1 MEDIYKGLDEVKA
14 EMKKLK
20 ADYRFKTELSE
31 SLKRAHNELLHKYQ
45 EAKKQIEKQAQKL
58 NAKSEEISEARK
70 IHEDFTSVS
79 HQKKISH
86 RHSRSM
92 NEKLRGDCGQKWQ
105 QLEGDIRVWV
115 LALNEVMARNKE
127 LELNVC
133 ERYKEI
139 EGLKRLLLVS
149 ERKCFEAE
157 QKAQKAIELRQ
168 RDDMILTLDKTD
180 GDVQNQLKWKSEQF
194 KHLEEA
200 YKGFRDQLLLSK
212 EEWEKGKPA
221 LLEDISSLQ
230 TSLDSRTRILEGL
243 QTRLETCN
251 QVSDFKSSFDDVFA
265 QCEEEK
271 SKIQNLTVQRD
282 EEIARV
288 INSLERK
295 GTLAKE
301 IELRIVH
308 LEQENQVLGESL
320 KELREAQIRNAGA
333 TSSLTTLLNKL
344 IGLEQV
350 HSNFSNNLK
359 AKESEWIFLM
369 ENMRTYVDSC
379 KFELKDNEKRI
390 QELQMDLENCH
401 STIKVLSKE
410 IFMLCMT
417 LKSEISEAYSKMLYA
432 KAEMELH
439 DKEKEDKFSFL
450 IEKLI
455 LNKSYLDL
463 GPENKELASLG
474 VDSLECMQV
483 SKNNEVQR
491 YKKMLEE
498 SSECQLQLK
507 KQVLQM
513 ESALENEKRGAF
525 EALEKANLELAIH
538 EASLLENELQNWTSD
553 AESPKVCLDENQETY
568 KQLETSLIA
577 QAKLEQMLKNEKES
591 LICIAKEQ
599 EKRIE
604 GLQRHIFSLGAKIA
618 AKTEELEASIKDKDS
633 ILLVTEE
640 KEICIENLQ
649 KDITFLK
656 QESKRREA
664 EAAVLGRQAA
674 EKAFEEKKERHLQIM
689 NEKDQ
694 IIKDLQILAISLQ
707 QDLESAVIS
716 CFPELIEKHVQIVVL
731 GEAIKNTEYLTKLE
745 IEEKNK
751 IIANLE
757 KETCNLRQKLANEE
771 EYLLC
776 SRREEE
782 QLQALLETNKL
793 EIEKLMAEKRSMEGL
808 VKELKFEKGILLQD
822 SMKLS
827 IEREDLLVHIQEI
840 CDRIGEF
847 SFEDVKLMK
856 NLGRILEN
864 SVEETVG
871 ETDLMEDGE
880 LYDSTRENTDTCFL
894 AKQRNLKQVVM
905 KDCH

>member
-45 EAKKQIEKQAQKL
+45 VAKKQIEKQAQKL

-79 HQKKISH
+79 HQKEFSH
-86 RHSRSM
+86 RHSSSM
-92 NEKLRGDCGQKWQ
+92 NEKLRADCGQKWQ
-105 QLEGDIRVWV
+105 QLEGDTREWV

-127 LELNVC
+127 LELNVF
-133 ERYKEI
+133 ERHKEI
-139 EGLKRLLLVS
+139 EGLKGLLLVS

-168 RDDMILTLDKTD
+168 RDDMILTSNKTN
-180 GDVQNQLKWKSEQF
+180 GDVQNQLKWKSEKF

-200 YKGFRDQLLLSK
+200 YKGFQDQFLLSK
-212 EEWEKGKPA
+212 EEWEKGKSA

-243 QTRLETCN
+243 QTRFEMCN
-251 QVSDFKSSFDDVFA
+251 QVSEFKSSFDDVFT

-271 SKIQNLTVQRD
+271 SKIQSLTVQRD
-282 EEIARV
+282 EEIV
-288 INSLERK
+288 LLINLFERK
-295 GTLAKE
+295 EILAKE
-301 IELRIVH
+301 IEFRIVH

-320 KELREAQIRNAGA
+320 KELQEAQMKNARA
-333 TSSLTTLLNKL
+333 TSSLTKVLNKL

-350 HSNFSNNLK
+350 HGNFSNNLK
-359 AKESEWIFLM
+359 AKESEWSFLM
-369 ENMRTYVDSC
+369 ENVRTYIDSC
-379 KFELKDNEKRI
+379 KFEVKDNEKQI
-390 QELQMDLENCH
+390 QKLQMELENCH

-410 IFMLCMT
+410 ISMLCTT
-417 LKSEISEAYSKMLYA
+417 LKSEISEAYSKMLYP

-439 DKEKEDKFSFL
+439 DKEKED
-450 IEKLI
+450 
-455 LNKSYLDL
+455 
-463 GPENKELASLG
+463 
-474 VDSLECMQV
+474 
-483 SKNNEVQR
+483 
-491 YKKMLEE
+491 
-498 SSECQLQLK
+498 
-507 KQVLQM
+507 
-513 ESALENEKRGAF
+513 NEKRGAF
-525 EALEKANLELAIH
+525 EALEKANLELA
-538 EASLLENELQNWTSD
+538 ENELQNWKSD

-577 QAKLEQMLKNEKES
+577 QAKLEQMLKNEKDS
-591 LICIAKEQ
+591 LLCIAKEQ

-604 GLQRHIFSLGAKIA
+604 GLQQQIFSLEAIIA
-618 AKTEELEASIKDKDS
+618 AKTEEVEASVKDKDS
-633 ILLVTEE
+633 ILPVAEE

-674 EKAFEEKKERHLQIM
+674 EKAFEEEKERHLQIM

-694 IIKDLQILAISLQ
+694 IIKDLRVLAISLE

-716 CFPELIEKHVQIVVL
+716 CFPELIEKHVQIIIL
-731 GEAIKNTEYLTKLE
+731 GEAIKNIEYLTKHE

-751 IIANLE
+751 VISNLE
-757 KETCNLRQKLANEE
+757 KETCNLRQKLAHEE

-782 QLQALLETNKL
+782 QLRALLETNKL
-793 EIEKLMAEKRSMEGL
+793 EIEKLMDEKRSMEGI
-808 VKELKFEKGILLQD
+808 VKELEFEKGILLQD

-864 SVEETVG
+864 SV
-871 ETDLMEDGE
+871 
-880 LYDSTRENTDTCFL
+880 
-894 AKQRNLKQVVM
+894 
-905 KDCH
+905 

>member
-79 HQKKISH
+79 HQKEFSH
-86 RHSRSM
+86 RHSSSM
-92 NEKLRGDCGQKWQ
+92 NEKLRADCGQKWQ
-105 QLEGDIRVWV
+105 QLEGDTREWV

-127 LELNVC
+127 LELNVF
-133 ERYKEI
+133 ERHKEI
-139 EGLKRLLLVS
+139 EGLKGLLLVS

-168 RDDMILTLDKTD
+168 RDDMILTSNKTN
-180 GDVQNQLKWKSEQF
+180 GDVQNQLKWKSEKF

-200 YKGFRDQLLLSK
+200 YKGFQDQFLLSK
-212 EEWEKGKPA
+212 EEWEKGKSA

-243 QTRLETCN
+243 QTRLEMCN
-251 QVSDFKSSFDDVFA
+251 QVSEFKSSFDDVFT

-271 SKIQNLTVQRD
+271 SKIPSLTVQRD
-282 EEIARV
+282 EEIALL
-288 INSLERK
+288 INSFERK
-295 GTLAKE
+295 EILAKE
-301 IELRIVH
+301 IEFRIVH

-320 KELREAQIRNAGA
+320 KELQEAQMKNARA
-333 TSSLTTLLNKL
+333 TSSLTKVLNKL

-350 HSNFSNNLK
+350 HGNFSNNLK
-359 AKESEWIFLM
+359 AKESEWSFLM
-369 ENMRTYVDSC
+369 ENVRTYIDSC
-379 KFELKDNEKRI
+379 KFELKDNEKQI
-390 QELQMDLENCH
+390 QELQMELKNCH

-410 IFMLCMT
+410 ISMLCTT
-417 LKSEISEAYSKMLYA
+417 LKSEISEAYSKMLYP

-439 DKEKEDKFSFL
+439 DKEKED
-450 IEKLI
+450 
-455 LNKSYLDL
+455 
-463 GPENKELASLG
+463 
-474 VDSLECMQV
+474 
-483 SKNNEVQR
+483 
-491 YKKMLEE
+491 
-498 SSECQLQLK
+498 
-507 KQVLQM
+507 
-513 ESALENEKRGAF
+513 NEKRGAF
-525 EALEKANLELAIH
+525 EALEKANLELA
-538 EASLLENELQNWTSD
+538 ENELQNWKSD

-577 QAKLEQMLKNEKES
+577 QAKLEQMLKNEKDS
-591 LICIAKEQ
+591 LLCIAKEQ

-604 GLQRHIFSLGAKIA
+604 GLQQQIFSLEAIIA
-618 AKTEELEASIKDKDS
+618 AKTEEVEASVKDKDS
-633 ILLVTEE
+633 ILPVAEE
-640 KEICIENLQ
+640 KEICIANLQ

-656 QESKRREA
+656 QDSNRREA
-664 EAAVLGRQAA
+664 ETAVLERRAA
-674 EKAFEEKKERHLQIM
+674 EKSFEEEKERHLQIM
-689 NEKDQ
+689 NEKEK
-694 IIKDLQILAISLQ
+694 IIKDLRVLAISLE

-716 CFPELIEKHVQIVVL
+716 CFPELIEKHVQIIIL
-731 GEAIKNTEYLTKLE
+731 GEAIKNIEYLTKHE

-751 IIANLE
+751 VISNLE
-757 KETCNLRQKLANEE
+757 KETCNLRQKLAHEE

-782 QLQALLETNKL
+782 QLRALLETNKL
-793 EIEKLMAEKRSMEGL
+793 EIEKLMDEKRSMEGI
-808 VKELKFEKGILLQD
+808 VKELEFEKGILLQD

-847 SFEDVKLMK
+847 SFGDVKLMK

-864 SVEETVG
+864 SV
-871 ETDLMEDGE
+871 
-880 LYDSTRENTDTCFL
+880 
-894 AKQRNLKQVVM
+894 
-905 KDCH
+905 

>member
-45 EAKKQIEKQAQKL
+45 EAKKQIEKQAQKS
-58 NAKSEEISEARK
+58 NAKFEEKSEARK
-70 IHEDFTSVS
+70 IHEDFTSVL
-79 HQKKISH
+79 HQKEFSH
-86 RHSRSM
+86 RRSSSV
-92 NEKLRGDCGQKWQ
+92 NEKLQGDCGQKWQ
-105 QLEGDIRVWV
+105 QLEGDIREWV

-133 ERYKEI
+133 ERHKEI
-139 EGLKRLLLVS
+139 ECLKRLLLVS

-168 RDDMILTLDKTD
+168 RDDMILTLDKID

-194 KHLEEA
+194 KYLEEV
-200 YKGFRDQLLLSK
+200 YKGFQDQFLLSK
-212 EEWEKGKPA
+212 EEWKKRKSA

-230 TSLDSRTRILEGL
+230 ISLDSRTRILEGL
-243 QTRLETCN
+243 QTRLEMCN
-251 QVSDFKSSFDDVFA
+251 QVSEFKSSFDDFFA
-265 QCEEEK
+265 QCEEAK
-271 SKIQNLTVQRD
+271 SKIQNLTIQRD
-282 EEIARV
+282 EEIAWL
-288 INSLERK
+288 INSFKRK
-295 GTLAKE
+295 ETLAKE
-301 IELRIVH
+301 IEFRIVH
-308 LEQENQVLGESL
+308 LEQENQVLRESL
-320 KELREAQIRNAGA
+320 KELQEAQMKNARA
-333 TSSLTTLLNKL
+333 ASSLKKLLNKL

-350 HSNFSNNLK
+350 HSNSSNNLK
-359 AKESEWIFLM
+359 AKESEWSFLL
-369 ENMRTYVDSC
+369 ENVRTHIDSC
-379 KFELKDNEKRI
+379 KFELKDNKK
-390 QELQMDLENCH
+390 QTQKLQMELENCH

-410 IFMLCMT
+410 IYMLCTT

-432 KAEMELH
+432 KAEMKLY
-439 DKEKEDKFSFL
+439 DKEMEDNFSFL
-450 IEKLI
+450 IEQLA
-455 LNKSYLDL
+455 LNKSFLDL
-463 GPENKELASLG
+463 GPENKKLASLRKR

-507 KQVLQM
+507 EQVLQM
-513 ESALENEKRGAF
+513 EITLENEKRGAF
-525 EALEKANLELAIH
+525 EALEKANLELAEKIH
-538 EASLLENELQNWTSD
+538 EAGLFENELQNWKSD
-553 AESPKVCLDENQETY
+553 AKSPKVFLDENQETY

-577 QAKLEQMLKNEKES
+577 QTKLEKMLKNEKES
-591 LICIAKEQ
+591 LLCIVKEQ

-604 GLQRHIFSLGAKIA
+604 GLQQQIFSLEAIIA
-618 AKTEELEASIKDKDS
+618 TKTEEVEASIKDKDT
-633 ILLVTEE
+633 ILLVAEE

-649 KDITFLK
+649 KDINFLK

-674 EKAFEEKKERHLQIM
+674 EKAFEEEKERHLQIV

-694 IIKDLQILAISLQ
+694 IIKDLRVLAISVE
-707 QDLESAVIS
+707 QDLERVVIS
-716 CFPELIEKHVQIVVL
+716 CFPELIEKHVQVIIL
-731 GEAIKNTEYLTKLE
+731 SEAIKNTEYLTKHE

-751 IIANLE
+751 VISNLE
-757 KETCNLRQKLANEE
+757 LETCNLQQKLAHEE
-771 EYLLC
+771 EYLLF

-782 QLQALLETNKL
+782 QLRVLLETNKL
-793 EIEKLMAEKRSMEGL
+793 EIEKLMDEKRSMEGI
-808 VKELKFEKGILLQD
+808 VKELEFEKGILLQD

-840 CDRIGEF
+840 CDRLGEF

-864 SVEETVG
+864 SV
-871 ETDLMEDGE
+871 
-880 LYDSTRENTDTCFL
+880 
-894 AKQRNLKQVVM
+894 
-905 KDCH
+905 

>member
-79 HQKKISH
+79 HQKEFSH
-86 RHSRSM
+86 RHSSSM
-92 NEKLRGDCGQKWQ
+92 NEKLRADCGQKWQ
-105 QLEGDIRVWV
+105 QLEGDTREWV

-127 LELNVC
+127 LELNVF
-133 ERYKEI
+133 ERHKEI
-139 EGLKRLLLVS
+139 EGLKGLLLVS

-168 RDDMILTLDKTD
+168 RDDMILTSNKTN
-180 GDVQNQLKWKSEQF
+180 GDVQNQLKWKSEKF

-200 YKGFRDQLLLSK
+200 YKGFQDQFLLSK
-212 EEWEKGKPA
+212 EEWEKGKSA

-243 QTRLETCN
+243 QTRLEMCN
-251 QVSDFKSSFDDVFA
+251 QVSEFKSSFDDVFT

-271 SKIQNLTVQRD
+271 SKIPSLTVQRD
-282 EEIARV
+282 EEIALL
-288 INSLERK
+288 INSFERK
-295 GTLAKE
+295 EILAKE
-301 IELRIVH
+301 IEFRIVH

-320 KELREAQIRNAGA
+320 KELQEAQMKNARA
-333 TSSLTTLLNKL
+333 TSSLTKVLNKL

-350 HSNFSNNLK
+350 HGNFSNNLK
-359 AKESEWIFLM
+359 AKESEWSFLM
-369 ENMRTYVDSC
+369 ENVRTYIDSC
-379 KFELKDNEKRI
+379 KFELKDNEKQI
-390 QELQMDLENCH
+390 QELQMELKNCH
-401 STIKVLSKE
+401 STIRVLSKE
-410 IFMLCMT
+410 ISMLCTT

-432 KAEMELH
+432 KSEMELR

-450 IEKLI
+450 IEQLT

-463 GPENKELASLG
+463 GPENKELASLRKR

-491 YKKMLEE
+491 YKEMLEE

-507 KQVLQM
+507 EQVLQM

-525 EALEKANLELAIH
+525 EALEKANLELVEKIH
-538 EASLLENELQNWTSD
+538 EANLLENELQNWKSD

-577 QAKLEQMLKNEKES
+577 QAKPEQMLKNEKES
-591 LICIAKEQ
+591 LLCIAKEQ

-604 GLQRHIFSLGAKIA
+604 GLQQQIFSLEAKIA
-618 AKTEELEASIKDKDS
+618 AKTEEVEASIKDKDS
-633 ILLVTEE
+633 ILLVAEE
-640 KEICIENLQ
+640 KEICIANLQ

-656 QESKRREA
+656 QDSNRREA
-664 EAAVLGRQAA
+664 ETAVLERRAA
-674 EKAFEEKKERHLQIM
+674 EKSFEEEKERHLQIM

-694 IIKDLQILAISLQ
+694 IIKDLQVLAVSL
-707 QDLESAVIS
+707 E
-716 CFPELIEKHVQIVVL
+716 
-731 GEAIKNTEYLTKLE
+731 
-745 IEEKNK
+745 
-751 IIANLE
+751 
-757 KETCNLRQKLANEE
+757 
-771 EYLLC
+771 
-776 SRREEE
+776 
-782 QLQALLETNKL
+782 
-793 EIEKLMAEKRSMEGL
+793 
-808 VKELKFEKGILLQD
+808 QD
-822 SMKLS
+822 SLKLS
-827 IEREDLLVHIQEI
+827 TEREDLLVHIQKI
-840 CDRIGEF
+840 CNRIGEF
-847 SFEDVKLMK
+847 SFEDEKLLT
-856 NLGRILEN
+856 NLGRILQN
-864 SVEETVG
+864 SVEETG
-871 ETDLMEDGE
+871 RAMDLMVDGE
-880 LYDSTRENTDTCFL
+880 LYDST
-894 AKQRNLKQVVM
+894 
-905 KDCH
+905 

>member
-14 EMKKLK
+14 EMRKLK

-86 RHSRSM
+86 RHTSSV
-92 NEKLRGDCGQKWQ
+92 NEKLRRDCGQKWQ

-133 ERYKEI
+133 ERHKEI
-139 EGLKRLLLVS
+139 EGLKRLLLDS

-168 RDDMILTLDKTD
+168 RDDVILTLDKTD

-200 YKGFRDQLLLSK
+200 YTGFRDQFLLSK
-212 EEWEKGKPA
+212 EEWEKGKSA

-243 QTRLETCN
+243 QTHLEMCN
-251 QVSDFKSSFDDVFA
+251 RVSEFKSSFDDVFA
-265 QCEEEK
+265 QCEEAK

-282 EEIARV
+282 EEIAWL
-288 INSLERK
+288 INSFERK
-295 GTLAKE
+295 ETLAKE
-301 IELRIVH
+301 IEFRIVH
-308 LEQENQVLGESL
+308 LEQENQVLGKSL
-320 KELREAQIRNAGA
+320 KELQEAQMKNAGA
-333 TSSLTTLLNKL
+333 ASSLTKLLNKL
-344 IGLEQV
+344 ISLEQV

-359 AKESEWIFLM
+359 EKESEWSFLM
-369 ENMRTYVDSC
+369 ENVRTYIDSC
-379 KFELKDNEKRI
+379 KFEVKDNEKQI
-390 QELQMDLENCH
+390 QKLQMELENCH

-410 IFMLCMT
+410 ISMLCTT
-417 LKSEISEAYSKMLYA
+417 LKSEISEAYSKMLYP

-439 DKEKEDKFSFL
+439 DKEKED
-450 IEKLI
+450 
-455 LNKSYLDL
+455 
-463 GPENKELASLG
+463 
-474 VDSLECMQV
+474 
-483 SKNNEVQR
+483 
-491 YKKMLEE
+491 
-498 SSECQLQLK
+498 
-507 KQVLQM
+507 
-513 ESALENEKRGAF
+513 NEKRGAF
-525 EALEKANLELAIH
+525 EALEKANLELA
-538 EASLLENELQNWTSD
+538 ENELQNWKSD

-577 QAKLEQMLKNEKES
+577 QAKLEQMLKNEKDS
-591 LICIAKEQ
+591 LLCIAKEQ

-604 GLQRHIFSLGAKIA
+604 GLQQQIFSLEAIIA
-618 AKTEELEASIKDKDS
+618 AKTEEVEASVKDKDS
-633 ILLVTEE
+633 ILPVAEE

-674 EKAFEEKKERHLQIM
+674 EKAFEEEKERHLQIM

-694 IIKDLQILAISLQ
+694 IIKDLRVLAISLE

-716 CFPELIEKHVQIVVL
+716 CFPELIEKHVQIIIL
-731 GEAIKNTEYLTKLE
+731 GEAIKNIEYLTKHE

-751 IIANLE
+751 VISNLE
-757 KETCNLRQKLANEE
+757 KETCNLRQKLAHEE

-782 QLQALLETNKL
+782 QLRALLETNKL
-793 EIEKLMAEKRSMEGL
+793 EIEKLMDEKRSMEGI
-808 VKELKFEKGILLQD
+808 VKELEFEKGILLQD

-864 SVEETVG
+864 SV
-871 ETDLMEDGE
+871 
-880 LYDSTRENTDTCFL
+880 
-894 AKQRNLKQVVM
+894 
-905 KDCH
+905 